1 MEVSKKKNMKN
12 VLSSRYFPAIVG
24 ILLLSVLGQV
34 LSSGFLTVNNVSSIL
49 MTASL
54 LTLASIAQAFVIL
67 SGNTGMDMSVGAIMS
82 MTALFA
88 PMIKVVN
95 PAVSV
100 FVMIPFSLLLG
111 GIVGLINGIGVRFF
125 KIVPLVMTLI
135 VATVVNGF
143 SILITKGQPSV
154 SVSKELQMVSLKIIG
169 PFRLLSIVTIA
180 FLIFMEFWLL
190 RKTKYGK
197 SLMLVGNNPNAA
209 LLCGLKINKISVLA
223 YVMSGAI
230 SGLAG
235 MLLVGYAGTAQM
247 NMATGYTM
255 LSIASVVIG
264 GTKMSGG
271 SGSLIGGA
279 LGALVLVMISTI
291 LQALNMPAGLRT
303 FIQGV
308 ILLAVLISN
317 NRDPKLRQ

>member
-1 MEVSKKKNMKN
+1 MEISKKKNMKN

-34 LSSGFLTVNNVSSIL
+34 LSSGFLTVNNISSIL

-111 GIVGLINGIGVRFF
+111 GIVGLINGIGVRLF

-143 SILITKGQPSV
+143 FDT
-154 SVSKELQMVSLKIIG
+154 
-169 PFRLLSIVTIA
+169 
-180 FLIFMEFWLL
+180 
-190 RKTKYGK
+190 Y
-197 SLMLVGNNPNAA
+197 
-209 LLCGLKINKISVLA
+209 
-223 YVMSGAI
+223 Y
-230 SGLAG
+230 
-235 MLLVGYAGTAQM
+235 
-247 NMATGYTM
+247 
-255 LSIASVVIG
+255 
-264 GTKMSGG
+264 
-271 SGSLIGGA
+271 
-279 LGALVLVMISTI
+279 
-291 LQALNMPAGLRT
+291 
-303 FIQGV
+303 
-308 ILLAVLISN
+308 
-317 NRDPKLRQ
+317 